1 MNNKIITI
9 LEGSV
14 AQEQWGNLQHAYRK
28 LTKEKMAVTPLQS
41 FLVQDTKDPLH
52 WKIITVWDNM
62 ESLQKMRNSGEVPA
76 GIRIFREASCEPVVS
91 ISTVAE
97 EL

>member
-14 AQEQWGNLQHAYRK
+14 VQEQWENLQHAYRK
-28 LTKEKMAVTPLQS
+28 LTKEKTAIAPSQS
-41 FLVQDTKDPLH
+41 FLIQDTKEFTH
-52 WKIITVWDNM
+52 WKIITVWENM

-76 GIRIFREASCEPVVS
+76 GVRIFREASCEPVVS
-91 ISTVAE
+91 ILTVAE